1 MSSAFAIGARH
12 ATWILAYL
20 AGVLVVLVALAF
32 AVTAAVVVGR
42 VGWRIVQP
50 RLDIIRNR

>member
-20 AGVLVVLVALAF
+20 AGVLVVLVALAL